1 MTTTTT
7 TTSAKGWAPDIK
19 QFPPAEIL
27 PESLLF
33 QTSTVLGSVEGDAP
47 VVRVP
52 WVDLDSAQFTA
63 EGDVIPEGTPDLN
76 EVLVHTGKVTK
87 LLRVSLEQW
96 EQDGTA
102 GALAEA
108 VQVAI
113 QEKANEAYLSQV
125 APVAPATT
133 PPAGLFNVAGI
144 TEMVTPVSGNLDALT
159 DLIALLETV
168 KAHPSHI
175 IMSPTAWAAIKKI
188 KTQTGSAETL
198 LGSGA
203 NAAARLLE
211 GLPVITSPYMTGM
224 TGLIIDKRA
233 IASAAGPIR
242 VAQSEH
248 AYFTSDSL
256 ALRATFRFGQN
267 LVHPARIGKFT
278 VAAA

>member
-1 MTTTTT
+1 MSTTT

-27 PESLLF
+27 PDSLLF
-33 QTSTVLGSVEGDAP
+33 QTSTVLGTVDGDAP

-63 EGDVIPEGTPDLN
+63 EGDEIPEGTPDLN

-87 LLRVSLEQW
+87 LLRVSHEQW
-96 EQDGTA
+96 EQDGTNV
-102 GALAEA
+102 ALSQA
-108 VQVAI
+108 VTAAI

-125 APVAPATT
+125 APTAPAVT
-133 PPAGLFNVAGI
+133 PPAGLFNVPGI
-144 TEMVTPVSGNLDALT
+144 TEWVEPITGNLDGIT
-159 DLIALLETV
+159 DLLALLETL

-175 IMSPTAWAAIKKI
+175 VMSPLAWAAIKKI

-211 GLPVITSPYMTGM
+211 GLPVITSPYMTNM

-278 VAAA
+278 VA